1 MTGNSLPSMAD
12 DLPAV
17 VKAIKKG
24 RTFFLAGHQN
34 PDGDTIG
41 CGLCMA
47 SVLRRMGKKAFI
59 FSTDPIPA
67 NLQFLPGV
75 KKIAVG
81 KLPSRREYDVVLLME
96 CSSPSRAGD
105 IGDILGKAGAVVNID
120 HHRTFEPYG
129 DVNYVV
135 PTASSTA
142 ELVAGLLARMGVKLT
157 ADEATCLYTGVA
169 TDTGRF
175 HYPSTTGRTM
185 RMAAGLLEAGAEAA
199 KVNTLV
205 YSTKPLAAVKLLG
218 RALENL
224 VVLDDG
230 KAAVTRLTAKD
241 FKDCSAQSQH
251 TEDIV
256 NYGLMV
262 PGTEVSIL
270 FREEPEKGRTA
281 VNFRSKGRVDVSRIA
296 KMFGGGGHKNAAGL
310 KSSLSLGEIEK
321 KVLAALR
328 KEF

>member
-1 MTGNSLPSMAD
+1 MSNSLPSMAD
-12 DLPAV
+12 GLPAV

-24 RTFFLAGHQN
+24 RTFFVAGHQN

-47 SVLRRMGKKAFI
+47 SVLRRLGKKAFI
-59 FSTDPIPA
+59 YSSDPIPA

-75 KKIAVG
+75 KKISVG
-81 KLPSRREYDVVLLME
+81 RLPAKRTYDVVLLLE
-96 CSSPSRAGD
+96 CSTPARAGEL
-105 IGDILGKAGAVVNID
+105 GDVLDKAGAVVNID

-142 ELVAGLLARMGVKLT
+142 ELVAGLLSLMGVKLT
-157 ADEATCLYTGVA
+157 PAEATCLYTGVA

-175 HYPSTTGRTM
+175 HYPSTTGKTM
-185 RMAAGLLEAGAEAA
+185 HMAASLLEAGAEAA

-224 VVLDDG
+224 SVIDGG
-230 KAAVTRLTAKD
+230 KAAITHLTSAD
-241 FKDCSAQSQH
+241 FKDCGAQSQH

-262 PGTEVSIL
+262 PGTEVSVL

-281 VNFRSKGRVDVSRIA
+281 VNFRSKGRVDVSKVA
-296 KMFGGGGHKNAAGL
+296 KLFGGGGHKNAAGL
-310 KSSLSLGEIEK
+310 KSSLPLREIEK